1 MEGHKDK
8 GELLVLLNTT
18 CLTREKNVL
27 YTSSMKR
34 DSWMHF
40 YLILFND
47 RIF

>member
-18 CLTREKNVL
+18 SLTREKNVL

-34 DSWMHF
+34 ESWTDF

-47 RIF
+47 SNF